1 MTDSSATALFQAGDL
16 DGAIAAL
23 TAEVKAQPKDVQAR
37 GRLAEMLCFQG
48 DIERADKMMEVMAL
62 QDEEHSAG
70 IGVFRRVLRGAI
82 QREQVFREGRAP
94 DFVGPPDDC
103 LQAHLKALAALRAG
117 DMDGVRALLAEA
129 EEARRPAAGK
139 REDTPFDDVRDLD
152 DLTGGVLEV
161 IAASGSYYWIAFD
174 TVVALEFHA
183 PERPRDLI
191 WRRASIEVSDGPEG
205 EVFIPA
211 LYVPPPGATPRTDHL
226 LGRVTEWLGDDE
238 SGPVFGL
245 GQRCWLL
252 GDQDMPIMDLT
263 SLTMDA
269 PRSVAPVE
277 EGA

>member
-23 TAEVKAQPKDVQAR
+23 TAEVKGNPKDVQAR
-37 GRLAEMLCFQG
+37 GRLAEMLCFNG
-48 DIERADKMMEVMAL
+48 EIERADKMMEVMAL
-62 QDEEHSAG
+62 QDEEHAVG

-82 QREQVFREGRAP
+82 QRDQVFREGRAP
-94 DFVGPPDDC
+94 EFVGPPDDC
-103 LQAHLKALAALRAG
+103 LQAHLKALTALRTG
-117 DMDGVRALLAEA
+117 DMDGVRLMLADAEA
-129 EEARRPAAGK
+129 ARRVVAGK
-139 REDTPFDDVRDLD
+139 HNDTPFDDLRDLD

-174 TVVALEFHA
+174 TVVSLEFHA

-211 LYVPPPGATPRTDHL
+211 LYVPPPGTAPRADHL
-226 LGRVTEWLGDDE
+226 LGRVTEWIGEDD

-252 GDQDMPIMDLT
+252 GDQDMPVMDLAT
-263 SLTMDA
+263 LTVDQ
-269 PRSVAPVE
+269 PRSVASA
-277 EGA
+277 EG